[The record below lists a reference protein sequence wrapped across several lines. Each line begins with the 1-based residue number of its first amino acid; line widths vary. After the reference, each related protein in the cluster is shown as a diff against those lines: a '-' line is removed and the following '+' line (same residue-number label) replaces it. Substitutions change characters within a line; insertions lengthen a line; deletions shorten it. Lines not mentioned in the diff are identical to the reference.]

1 LYADGIRDVPLSD
14 KFSSP
19 ESSDPLVHCDS
30 SFCFDRCSM
39 VTGLGRCVIIFEL
52 VSVRGWGLVCN
63 AWVRDVSCRLYC
75 FVIGG
80 CKFALA
86 AQRLSDTLSG
96 PLWLRFR
103 VRDFLKNYKILFF
116 FVEIF
121 FRSIG
126 FDQN

>member
-1 LYADGIRDVPLSD
+1 LNGFRRQKIGKI
-14 KFSSP
+14 KFSKISYFLKVKSDSP
-19 ESSDPLVHCDS
+19 
-30 SFCFDRCSM
+30 M

-63 AWVRDVSCRLYC
+63 AWVRDESRRLYC

-103 VRDFLKNYKILFF
+103 VRDF
-116 FVEIF
+116 
-121 FRSIG
+121 
-126 FDQN
+126 

>member
-1 LYADGIRDVPLSD
+1 
-14 KFSSP
+14 
-19 ESSDPLVHCDS
+19 
-30 SFCFDRCSM
+30 M

-63 AWVRDVSCRLYC
+63 AWVRDESRRLYC

-116 FVEIF
+116 LVEIF
-121 FRSIG
+121 SKYISGQLASTRIKNSEFRFSSKL
-126 FDQN
+126 D